1 MRDEP
6 LAIRRKICFKWCNNR
21 GQDAPDSYCHL
32 VYRKHW
38 RVNRNSQSHRHRR
51 KYVRGPRSVL
61 NGADG
66 ISDIEGKATRV
77 GASERGKRTSSNGVT
92 TGDST
97 PRMLRFMISRERMNI
112 AETETS
118 NPPTDGFA
126 VANIPIHNFA
136 FILLTF
142 FRPSHRKKSR
152 L

>member
-6 LAIRRKICFKWCNNR
+6 SAIRRKICFKWCNNR

-77 GASERGKRTSSNGVT
+77 GASERGKRTSFNGVT
-92 TGDST
+92 TGAST
-97 PRMLRFMISRERMNI
+97 PRMLWVMVSVFQFQDIKRQ
-112 AETETS
+112 TS
-118 NPPTDGFA
+118 D
-126 VANIPIHNFA
+126 IK
-136 FILLTF
+136 
-142 FRPSHRKKSR
+142 HRR
-152 L
+152 VCGL

>member
-6 LAIRRKICFKWCNNR
+6 SAIRRKICFKWCNNR

-32 VYRKHW
+32 VYRKHR

-77 GASERGKRTSSNGVT
+77 GASERGKRTSFNGVT
-92 TGDST
+92 TGAST
-97 PRMLRFMISRERMNI
+97 PRIRTI
-112 AETETS
+112 AIMT
-118 NPPTDGFA
+118 
-126 VANIPIHNFA
+126 
-136 FILLTF
+136 
-142 FRPSHRKKSR
+142 SR
-152 L
+152 LKVDGDAVILCRLSTMNFQPSTFLSSPS